1 MQPLYIL
8 PPTRHLRTF
17 AKTGTR
23 TGAASPHAQ
32 TAEAAAALIAAYDVV
47 RRRDVGSCQD
57 CRRPYLAA
65 PALRL
70 WVRDRSKPLSAAD
83 NLELLCVR
91 CCDRREAARC
101 L

>member
-8 PPTRHLRTF
+8 PPTRKLRGF
-17 AKTGTR
+17 AKTGAR
-23 TGAASPHAQ
+23 AGAASPHAQ

-47 RRRDVGSCQD
+47 RRRDLGSCRD
-57 CRRPYLAA
+57 CGRPYLAA

-70 WVRDRSKPLSAAD
+70 WVRDRAKPLSVAD
-83 NLELLCVR
+83 NLDLLCVQ

-101 L
+101 I